1 MIAGNLRWMKSA
13 LLGRSRHRPK
23 VLISSIRMSKNFF
36 RANLIDSSNSESP
49 SGGNR
54 RAMRHEPA
62 RPDQL
67 AHSAGACRCRQRAR
81 VGGCARRAASA
92 SQPPRNTSSAIS
104 TAPACAAIPR
114 GRCSARSG
122 AARASSP
129 APCAASER
137 LCDDRPPRA
146 SPPNSAPTPSE
157 RRGSQPISR
166 TVAPRNAYKAAKSA
180 PQCLQAWPASCGGSG
195 QPIFWNISR
204 IC

>member
-23 VLISSIRMSKNFF
+23 VLISSIRTSKNFF
-36 RANLIDSSNSESP
+36 RANLIDSSNFESP

-81 VGGCARRAASA
+81 VGGLREKGGKRHATVP

-104 TAPACAAIPR
+104 TALPGPAMRAEPIISNRKAVSDTSAGSSACQRKTGQGPASASDSVEPGQVR
-114 GRCSARSG
+114 TRLSAGGRWIRTSGSG
-122 AARASSP
+122 ASGEADAILP
-129 APCAASER
+129 VK
-137 LCDDRPPRA
+137 DRPR
-146 SPPNSAPTPSE
+146 
-157 RRGSQPISR
+157 
-166 TVAPRNAYKAAKSA
+166 
-180 PQCLQAWPASCGGSG
+180 
-195 QPIFWNISR
+195 
-204 IC
+204 

>member
-54 RAMRHEPA
+54 MAMRHEPA

-81 VGGCARRAASA
+81 VGGCARRAEYLIGYLDGAGLRGD
-92 SQPPRNTSSAIS
+92 PKGPLFRAIG
-104 TAPACAAIPR
+104 R
-114 GRCSARSG
+114 GTG
-122 AARASSP
+122 K
-129 APCAASER
+129 
-137 LCDDRPPRA
+137 L
-146 SPPNSAPTPSE
+146 T
-157 RRGSQPISR
+157 R
-166 TVAPRNAYKAAKSA
+166 TVRRKRTPMR
-180 PQCLQAWPASCGGSG
+180 
-195 QPIFWNISR
+195 
-204 IC
+204 